1 MKRLQFPTA
10 PAYLFIVV
18 IVFAA
23 SFCLHAASVP
33 SPIRFEL
40 KTIPF
45 RLENDETPAKNAPET
60 MAGGVAIFDYNGDG
74 RPDIFFTN
82 GADIATL
89 KKDSSKY
96 RNRLFRNDGNGVFTD
111 VTDAAGLAG
120 SGYDMGVTAA
130 DYDND
135 GHPDLFVAGLHHSTL
150 YHNNADGSFT
160 DVTVKSGLDAALNH
174 PDPQYGP
181 LWAIT
186 AAWVDVN
193 NDGLLDLFVVNYMQ
207 WMYSSQPL
215 CGIVNTTADYC
226 HPRSYKGQPN
236 QLFLNKGNGTFQD
249 VSKQWGIRDHVGKG
263 MGVGVADYDLDGR
276 PDLFVTNDASYNSLF
291 HNLGNKFEERAFET
305 GVALPEDGNAISG
318 MGLDFRDFNNDG
330 YPDIAFAA
338 LINQT
343 YPLFVNTGKGDFRE
357 ITTPSGMR
365 DASISKSGFGAAL
378 YDFDNDGWKDLFV
391 SGGHVQSLS
400 TPSQPSDQYN
410 SVFHNPGPTGK
421 WIVLTGEAGLTASPA
436 ARHRGCAFADLDGDG
451 RIDVVVTALSKG
463 AEIWMNRS
471 QNSGH
476 WLDIALRGKKSNRD
490 GIGARIKLVTK
501 TGAQYNHMT
510 TSVGYASS
518 SDGPVHFG
526 LGPNTH
532 ADLIEIR
539 WPSGIVQTLNDVAAN
554 RILKITEPAQ

>member
-1 MKRLQFPTA
+1 MFSLKHPPLRTA
-10 PAYLFIVV
+10 AFLLAGAAYLS
-18 IVFAA
+18 AQG
-23 SFCLHAASVP
+23 SPPP

-60 MAGGVAIFDYNGDG
+60 MPGGVAVFDYNGDG

-82 GADIATL
+82 GANIATL
-89 KKDSSKY
+89 KKDSPKY

-120 SGYDMGVTAA
+120 SGYDMGVAVA

-135 GHPDLFVAGLHHSTL
+135 GFPDIFVAGLHHSTL
-150 YHNNADGSFT
+150 YHNNGNGTFT
-160 DVTVKSGLDAALNH
+160 DVTVKSGLDAVLNR
-174 PDPQYGP
+174 PDPKYGP

-207 WMYSSQPL
+207 WEYSPNPL
-215 CGIVNTTADYC
+215 CGFKNVADYC
-226 HPRSYKGQPN
+226 APKFYKGQAN
-236 QLFLNKGNGTFQD
+236 QLFLNKGDGTFQD
-249 VSKQWGIRDHVGKG
+249 VSEKWGLRDHAGKG

-291 HNLGNKFEERAFET
+291 HNLGNKFEEVAFET
-305 GVALPEDGNAISG
+305 GVALPEDGNFVSG

-330 YPDIAFAA
+330 YPDIVFVA
-338 LINQT
+338 LNNQT
-343 YPLFVNTGKGDFRE
+343 FPMFQNTGKGDFRE
-357 ITTPSGMR
+357 VTTPSGMR
-365 DASISKSGFGAAL
+365 DLSRDMSGFGAGL

-391 SGGHVQSLS
+391 SRGHVESI
-400 TPSQPSDQYN
+400 TMPNQPVDQYN
-410 SVFHNPGPTGK
+410 TVFRNLGPSGK
-421 WIVLTGEAGLTASPA
+421 WEALTAQAGLDAAPP
-436 ARHRGCAFADLDGDG
+436 ARHRGCAFGDFDGDG
-451 RIDVVVTALSKG
+451 RIDVVVTALG
-463 AEIWMNRS
+463 RNAEIWMNRS
-471 QNSGH
+471 PNTGH
-476 WLDIALRGKKSNRD
+476 WLDIALRGTKSNRD

-501 TGAQYNHMT
+501 SGAQYNHMT

-526 LGPNTH
+526 LGPDTH
-532 ADLIEIR
+532 ADLIEIH
-539 WPSGIVQTLNDVAAN
+539 WPSGTVQ
-554 RILKITEPAQ
+554 ILKDVEADRVLKVTEPPR